1 MKTKTAKITCISIL
15 LMTLVGC
22 SAPLRNAALQA
33 HQESNR
39 IYQETVTDL
48 YNMNTT
54 GRLALVKAQ
63 INAAVADGTI
73 KDKVSV
79 TDKSGKTATMPK
91 GDALINSFAQAMVD
105 SAMLKV
111 NAARAD
117 GFADE
122 AWIYIQSRAGF
133 IETAI
138 ADLRKAKEQSD
149 AKKAAQSAVDVSETK

>member
-1 MKTKTAKITCISIL
+1 MSRFIKIAIVSMILTCS
-15 LMTLVGC
+15 GC
-22 SAPLRNAALQA
+22 GGPLRNAALQA
-33 HQESNR
+33 HEESNR

-48 YNMNTT
+48 YNMNVT

-63 INAAVADGTI
+63 INAAVKDGTI
-73 KDKVSV
+73 NDKVTV
-79 TDKSGKTATMPK
+79 VDKSGKTAVLSR
-91 GDALINSFAQAMVD
+91 GDALLNSFAQAMVD

-138 ADLRKAKEQSD
+138 EDLR
-149 AKKAAQSAVDVSETK
+149 VSREASKTKNVLVTTTLPG